1 MINVFNTQCSVL
13 QKTHLSCWNFSEKIK
28 YLLNLCYFVVALS
41 SFSYCAYMFSVIIK
55 LCFLY
60 IYINIKKKYI
70 YIYICDIYVCVC
82 MYKRSSNLAVV
93 YPEGFQEWY
102 AGLGTQLYIQ
112 LMKNSQEKFSLIQIL
127 REKIFIAIVSKHF
140 TKLNFM
146 ISSFL
151 KKAIETV
158 FMLCFNQFI
167 LQILNWCAFY
177 TSLLVL
183 MFPQLEVFN
192 PRNIQGCLKYYLN
205 VIKNFFLGT
214 FLEHILMTDYIQSR
228 FEISH

>member
-1 MINVFNTQCSVL
+1 M
-13 QKTHLSCWNFSEKIK
+13 
-28 YLLNLCYFVVALS
+28 
-41 SFSYCAYMFSVIIK
+41 
-55 LCFLY
+55 
-60 IYINIKKKYI
+60 YINIKMLYI
-70 YIYICDIYVCVC
+70 YIYICVCVCVC
-82 MYKRSSNLAVV
+82 MYKRSSKLAVV

-214 FLEHILMTDYIQSR
+214 FLEHILMTDYIQSP